1 MATTSG
7 GVDTLRMRAA
17 LLVCIAIVLE
27 ACVGQTSAPSP
38 SPASATP
45 ATTTPVATPIPS
57 PSPSPT
63 PRTVRPFDRV
73 VALPGLG
80 DETFFALDRERVAFI
95 EGTDG
100 IHGKTLNVLEVATG
114 RKRTVH
120 QTSPGWIL
128 TLSPRGLRGDTL
140 VLGERRS
147 EGQRTD
153 GRVIRID
160 LRANTTVTL
169 DEWSGPF
176 LGGGDTLHADPPITN
191 GTDVVWT
198 RITADRQPFAVELV
212 LARGATAPR
221 VVSTST
227 SAAWADLHDDGR
239 IAVSTFITRGDR
251 SELVIWRDGQVT
263 SVGTRGAPG
272 GGPAR
277 FVGDRVF
284 WAIGPGFVAPIERGQ
299 LITIG
304 GTVQDVEFRG
314 CSWNGA
320 TARYLVIACG
330 PSPTG
335 TSTWSLLDPVS
346 GVRDAIPAVQLVVGA
361 ARAVVWR
368 EGTQWW
374 FGTLPP

>member
-1 MATTSG
+1 MASG
-7 GVDTLRMRAA
+7 NDGVDTLRMRAA
-17 LLVCIAIVLE
+17 LLVLIAILLGG
-27 ACVGQTSAPSP
+27 CVGQTSTPSP
-38 SPASATP
+38 SPATSATTAP
-45 ATTTPVATPIPS
+45 AATPTPP

-73 VALPGLG
+73 FPLPGVG
-80 DETFFALDRERVAFI
+80 DETFFALDRERVAYI
-95 EGTDG
+95 EGTE
-100 IHGKTLNVLEVATG
+100 GKTLNVLEVATG

-120 QTSPGWIL
+120 QASPGWTL
-128 TLSPRGLRGDTL
+128 TLSSRGLRGDTL

-153 GRVIRID
+153 GRAIRVD
-160 LRANTTVTL
+160 LRTNTQVTL

-239 IAVSTFITRGDR
+239 IAVSTFITGGDR
-251 SELVIWRDGQVT
+251 AELVIWRDGRITQI
-263 SVGTRGAPG
+263 GTRGTPD

-277 FVGDRVF
+277 FIGDRVF
-284 WAIGPGFVAPIERGQ
+284 WAFGPGFVARIERGQ
-299 LITIG
+299 LLTLG
-304 GTVQDVEFRG
+304 GVVQEIAFPG

-346 GVRDAIPAVQLVVGA
+346 GARDTIPGSILVGGPRA
-361 ARAVVWR
+361 AVWR
-368 EGTQWW
+368 EGAQWW
-374 FGTLPP
+374 LGILEP

>member
-1 MATTSG
+1 
-7 GVDTLRMRAA
+7 MRAA
-17 LLVCIAIVLE
+17 FLVGIAILLGG
-27 ACVGQTSAPSP
+27 CVGQTSTPSP

-73 VALPGLG
+73 FPLAGIG
-80 DETFFALDRERVAFI
+80 DETFFALDRERVAYI
-95 EGTDG
+95 EGSE
-100 IHGKTLNVLEVATG
+100 GKTLNVLEVATG
-114 RKRTVH
+114 RKRTVN
-120 QTSPGWIL
+120 QASPGWTL
-128 TLSPRGLRGDTL
+128 TLSPRGLHGDTL
-140 VLGERRS
+140 VFGERRS

-153 GRVIRID
+153 GRAIRID
-160 LRANTTVTL
+160 LRTNARVTL

-212 LARGATAPR
+212 LARGATALR

-239 IAVSTFITRGDR
+239 IAVSTFITRGDQ

-263 SVGTRGAPG
+263 AVGTRGSPD

-284 WAIGPGFVAPIERGQ
+284 WASGPGFVARIERGQ
-299 LITIG
+299 LITLG
-304 GTVQDVEFRG
+304 GTVQDVGFPG
-314 CSWNGA
+314 CAWNGV
-320 TARYLVIACG
+320 TARYLALVCG
-330 PSPTG
+330 PSPSG
-335 TSTWSLLDPVS
+335 TSVISLLDPATDR
-346 GVRDAIPAVQLVVGA
+346 RDTVPGSFLVAGPRA
-361 ARAVVWR
+361 AVWR

-374 FGTLPP
+374 LGTLLP